1 MENSAQ
7 VLSRTYHMEKLNG
20 KNYQPWCMTME
31 IILEQYNLLNIVD
44 GTKEFK
50 DDNIIYLSISFHFLF
65 PTIKELLGYF
75 FTLFSFNR
83 LYLMSLW
90 MSGNSSF
97 CSISKERIWIAL
109 CLKWLIG
116 IMEYTKKGVARISLF
131 ITTWI
136 NCLKT
141 QVSYI

>member
-1 MENSAQ
+1 MVENSAQ
-7 VLSRTYHMEKLNG
+7 VLSRTYHMEKLND

-50 DDNIIYLSISFHFLF
+50 DNNIIYLSISFHFSI

-90 MSGNSSF
+90 MSANSSF
-97 CSISKERIWIAL
+97 SSISKERILTAV
-109 CLKWLIG
+109 CLK
-116 IMEYTKKGVARISLF
+116 
-131 ITTWI
+131 
-136 NCLKT
+136 
-141 QVSYI
+141 